1 MKKGP
6 ISYFAGNPAAANL
19 LMIFL
24 IVGGII
30 ASFQLAVRPLPA
42 IDLRKIVVTVESPQ
56 ASPREMEE
64 DVNRRVEESI
74 VGLEGVA
81 RVVSHAEEGVG
92 RIEVE
97 LDTLADI
104 DATFDDVS
112 NAVDSIEN
120 FPPANAELP
129 QIEIKRLNYEVMTIA
144 VSSGVLSEDALRL
157 AAEDVYNALLALPS
171 VSQIRFRGTR
181 DREIAIEIS
190 EEGLR
195 RHNLTIAELAK
206 AVRRESLNL
215 SFGELQTEAGDVV
228 LNVQSKKRYGEEF
241 ENIPLIVRS
250 DGTMLKLG
258 DVAKIRD
265 GFVSN
270 EILSE
275 VDGIPTVFLR
285 IEVAEGQ
292 SFTRTAKAINDLLE
306 RYNPPP
312 AVEVSV
318 WNDAADPLSDRFA
331 DIIQNAVIGIVLVFV
346 CLILVFDLRVAI
358 WITVGIPLSFIGSL
372 MFFDVADL
380 TLNLGT
386 MLAFFVLIGIV
397 VDDALVIGE
406 SIATERESGKNGFD
420 AAVSGA
426 RTVAA
431 PVTVGVITTVLA
443 LVPFLFVTVENY
455 QIIQVFFYVALF
467 VLVIS
472 LIEAFCI
479 LPAHLSHDRPW
490 SLSPLR
496 NVKDWVCERI
506 EVVRDV
512 IVVRA
517 VSWSVRHVFLTFA
530 LAAAF
535 VVAALALVRLEA
547 VNVIVFDRTASI
559 SKTMHADLH
568 LPVGAPFNA
577 SAGAAQR
584 FVAAAELINEQ
595 LEGTSIESISVK
607 VGELSD
613 SPASR
618 TGQDRAILDN
628 VATVALRLHD
638 RPIRQVSPED
648 IEHAWLKNVGLTP
661 ELEEASIHTTR
672 VRGKPSVAYALVHDD
687 LETLHQAANE
697 LKSFMSQ
704 IPGLYA
710 LSDSLSPGK
719 RHFEIDLTPVAE
731 AAGLTSAMISKQ
743 LRASFH
749 GLEVQRIQRGRDEI
763 RVVVRY
769 PPERRRS
776 VRDLTGEWI
785 NIPGGQE
792 IPLSSAAILTEQR
805 EPAKLMRIDGRQA
818 ALVNAHADLAATTPA
833 QARRKIAEEMLP
845 GLLAKYTGLVISHDA
860 GARDEREMLRT
871 LAVIVPIV
879 LLAIYAL
886 IASFLRSYWKPF
898 VIVVGIP
905 IAAAGAVF
913 GHWVLGWHLTA
924 VSIFGIIGAS
934 GVIVNDGLVLLH
946 RYSTL
951 RRENEMLPAIAAISG
966 AARDRFRA
974 VFLTSLT
981 TVLGLSPLLYERS
994 DELLFIVPFAV
1005 SMLGALVASTAFTLF
1020 VLPAIFMLVEGWRED
1035 RQAA

>member
-6 ISYFAGNPAAANL
+6 ITYFAGNPTAANL

-24 IVGGII
+24 VVGGII
-30 ASFQLAVRPLPA
+30 ASLQLAVRPLPA
-42 IDLRKIVVTVESPQ
+42 VDLRKIVVKVESPY
-56 ASPREMEE
+56 AAPREMEE

-81 RVVSHAEEGVG
+81 RVVSEAKEGVG

-97 LDTLADI
+97 LDTFADI
-104 DATFDDVS
+104 DAVFDDVN

-120 FPPANAELP
+120 FPPVNAELP
-129 QIEIKRLNYEVMTIA
+129 QIEVKRLNYEVVTIA
-144 VSSGVLSEDALRL
+144 VSSEVLSEDALRL
-157 AAEDVYNALLALPS
+157 AAEDIFNELLALPS

-181 DREIAIEIS
+181 DREIAIEID

-195 RHNLTIAELAK
+195 RHSLTIAELTK

-215 SFGELQTEAGDVV
+215 SIGELHTDAGDVV
-228 LNVQSKKRYGEEF
+228 LNVQSKKQYGQEF
-241 ENIPLIVRS
+241 EDIPLITRK
-250 DGTMLKLG
+250 DGTKLKLG
-258 DVAKIRD
+258 DVATVRD
-265 GFVSN
+265 GFVDSD
-270 EILSE
+270 ILSE
-275 VDGIPTVFLR
+275 VDGVPTVFLR

-292 SFTRTAKAINDLLE
+292 SFTRTADVVKDWLE
-306 RYNPPP
+306 QYNPPP
-312 AVEVSV
+312 AVEVAV
-318 WNDAADPLSDRFA
+318 WKDAADPLSDRFA
-331 DIIQNAVIGIVLVFV
+331 DILQNAIIGIVLVFA
-346 CLILVFDLRVAI
+346 CLVLVFDLRTAI
-358 WITVGIPLSFIGSL
+358 WISVGIPLSFVASL
-372 MFFDVADL
+372 MFFGLANL
-380 TLNLGT
+380 TLNVGT
-386 MLAFFVLIGIV
+386 MLALFVLIGIV
-397 VDDALVIGE
+397 VDDALVVGE
-406 SIATERESGKNGFD
+406 SIAKERESGKSGFD

-426 RTVAA
+426 RAVAA

-443 LVPFLFVTVENY
+443 FVPFLFVTVENY
-455 QIIQVFFYVALF
+455 QIIQVFFHVALL
-467 VLVIS
+467 VLAIS

-479 LPAHLSHDRPW
+479 LPAHLSHDRTW

-506 EVVRDV
+506 DEVRDV
-512 IVVRA
+512 VVVRA
-517 VSWSVRHVFLTFA
+517 VSWSVRHVLLTFA

-535 VVAALALVRLEA
+535 VVAALALVRIEA
-547 VNVIVFDRTASI
+547 VNVVVFDRSASV
-559 SKTMHADLH
+559 SKTIHADLR
-568 LPVGAPFNA
+568 LPVGAPFDA
-577 SAGAAQR
+577 SAGVAQR
-584 FVAAAELINEQ
+584 FAAAAQLINEQ
-595 LEGTSIESISVK
+595 LPGTSIESISVR

-618 TGQDRAILDN
+618 TGQDRTILDN

-638 RPIRQVSPED
+638 RPTRQVSPEE
-648 IEHAWLKNVGLTP
+648 IEHVWRQNVGPTP
-661 ELEEASIHTTR
+661 ELEETSIHKDR

-687 LETLHQAANE
+687 QETLDEAAME
-697 LKSFMSQ
+697 LKSFMEQ

-719 RHFEIDLTPVAE
+719 RHFDIELTPVAE

-763 RVVVRY
+763 KVVVRY

-776 VRDLTGEWI
+776 VRELANEWI
-785 NIPGGQE
+785 NIPGGKE
-792 IPLSSAAILTEQR
+792 IPLSSASILTEKR
-805 EPAKLMRIDGRQA
+805 EPAKLIRIDGRPA
-818 ALVNAHADLAATTPA
+818 ALVNAEADPTTTTPV
-833 QARRKIAEEMLP
+833 QARRRIAEEALP
-845 GLLAKYTGLVISHDA
+845 GLVAKFPGLIISHDA
-860 GARDEREMLRT
+860 GARDEQEMLRV
-871 LAVIVPIV
+871 LAVVVPIV
-879 LLAIYAL
+879 LLAIYGL
-886 IASFLRSYWKPF
+886 IASFLRSYWKPA

-913 GHWVLGWHLTA
+913 GHWILGWHLTA
-924 VSIFGIIGAS
+924 VSTFGIIGAS

-946 RYSTL
+946 RYSML

-1005 SMLGALVASTAFTLF
+1005 SMLGGLIASTAFTLF
-1020 VLPAIFMLVEGWRED
+1020 VLPAIFLLVEGMQED
-1035 RQAA
+1035 RQTA

>member
-1 MKKGP
+1 MKRGP
-6 ISYFAGNPAAANL
+6 ISYFAGNPTAANL
-19 LMIFL
+19 LMILLVF
-24 IVGGII
+24 GGII

-42 IDLRKIVVTVESPQ
+42 IDLRKVVVTVESPY

-64 DVNRRVEESI
+64 DVNRRIEESI

-81 RVVSHAEEGVG
+81 RVVSEAKEGVG

-104 DATFDDVS
+104 DAVFDDVS

-129 QIEIKRLNYEVMTIA
+129 QIEIKRLHYEVLTIA
-144 VSSGVLSEDALRL
+144 VSSKVLSEDALRV
-157 AAEDVYNALLALPS
+157 AAEDIFNELLALPS

-181 DREIAIEIS
+181 DREIAIEID
-190 EEGLR
+190 EEELR

-215 SFGELQTEAGDVV
+215 SFGELHTDAGDVV
-228 LNVQSKKRYGEEF
+228 LNVQGKKRYGEEF
-241 ENIPLIVRS
+241 EDIPLIART
-250 DGTMLKLG
+250 DGTKLRLG
-258 DVAKIRD
+258 EVARVRD
-265 GFVSN
+265 GFVNSD
-270 EILSE
+270 ILSE
-275 VDGIPTVFLR
+275 VDGVPTVFLR

-292 SFTRTAKAINDLLE
+292 SFTRTADVVKDWLE
-306 RYNPPP
+306 RYQPPP
-312 AVEVSV
+312 AVEVSI
-318 WNDAADPLSDRFA
+318 WNDASDPLSDRFA
-331 DIIQNAVIGIVLVFV
+331 DIFQNAVIGVVLVFA

-358 WITVGIPLSFIGSL
+358 WITVGIPLSFVASF
-372 MFFDVADL
+372 MFFDVAGL

-386 MLAFFVLIGIV
+386 MLALFVLIGIV
-397 VDDALVIGE
+397 VDDALVVGE
-406 SIATERESGKNGFD
+406 SIATEQEGGKSGFD

-431 PVTVGVITTVLA
+431 PVTVGVITTILA
-443 LVPFLFVTVENY
+443 FVPFLFVTVENY

-496 NVKDWVCERI
+496 GVKDWICERI
-506 EVVRDV
+506 EEVRDV
-512 IVVRA
+512 VVVRA
-517 VSWSVRHVFLTFA
+517 VSWSVRHVLLTFA
-530 LAAAF
+530 FAAAF
-535 VVAALALVRLEA
+535 VVAALALVRFEA
-547 VNVIVFDRTASI
+547 VNVIVFDRAASV
-559 SKTMHADLH
+559 SKTMHADLR
-568 LPVGAPFNA
+568 LPVGAPFGA
-577 SAGAAQR
+577 SVDAAER
-584 FVAAAELINEQ
+584 FVAAAQLINEQ
-595 LEGTSIESISVK
+595 LEGTSIESISVR

-618 TGQDRAILDN
+618 TGQDRTILDN
-628 VATVALRLHD
+628 VATVALKLHD
-638 RPIRQVSPED
+638 RPTRRMSPED
-648 IEHAWLKNVGLTP
+648 IEHAWRQNVGHTP
-661 ELEEASIHTTR
+661 ELEEASIHTAR

-687 LETLHQAANE
+687 LETLHQAAAE
-697 LKSFMSQ
+697 LKSFMNQ

-710 LSDSLSPGK
+710 LTDSLSPGK
-719 RHFEIDLTPVAE
+719 RHFDTELTPVAE
-731 AAGLTSAMISKQ
+731 AAGLTSAMVSKQ

-763 RVVVRY
+763 KVVVRY

-776 VRDLTGEWI
+776 VRELANEWI
-785 NIPGGQE
+785 NIPGGKE

-805 EPAKLMRIDGRQA
+805 EPAKLIRIDGRQA
-818 ALVNAHADLAATTPA
+818 ALVNAQADLTATTPV
-833 QARRKIAEEMLP
+833 QARRRIAEEVLP
-845 GLLAKYTGLVISHDA
+845 GLVAKYPGLVISHDA
-860 GARDEREMLRT
+860 GARDEREMLQT
-871 LAVIVPIV
+871 LAVVVPIV
-879 LLAIYAL
+879 LLAIYGL

-898 VIVVGIP
+898 VIVIGIP

-913 GHWVLGWHLTA
+913 GHWALGWHLTA

-951 RRENEMLPAIAAISG
+951 RRQNEMLPAIAAISG

-1005 SMLGALVASTAFTLF
+1005 SMLGGLVASTAFTLF
-1020 VLPAIFMLVEGWRED
+1020 VLPAIFMSVEGWREG
-1035 RQAA
+1035 